1 MRDRYVIVTTVSGVV
16 LIVMGLLILTGE
28 MTRLNAKA
36 QDLLDGL
43 GLDFIYSLL
52 VPCGSFPL
60 PTVGHDL
67 SAASLAACLAS
78 ILDVPIEAI
87 DVEWFE
93 RLDPTSAYLRGWLA
107 ERGLGLVPVADPE
120 TFAWP
125 GPWIAAVTDG
135 SGQDVRWVVAFGSP
149 APAGIVWDPLN
160 PLRPDGPAE
169 HLLTGFVVAALVPR
183 TGGRAEVGTRR
194 TQGTVTSIVLAP
206 DAGAPAVEV
215 ARARAI
221 AGRGL
226 EGDRYAA
233 GRGTFSRG
241 IGYGRDITLIE
252 HELLAASIINGAPVT
267 PVQAR
272 RNVAVRGIVLDGLI
286 GARFRIGDVEC
297 VGRRRCE
304 PCAHLQRLGPPGVL
318 RALVHRGGL
327 RADVVTGGEI
337 SVGDD
342 VVALR

>member
-1 MRDRYVIVTTVSGVV
+1 MRFVPAPDGWTDR
-16 LIVMGLLILTGE
+16 
-28 MTRLNAKA
+28 
-36 QDLLDGL
+36 
-43 GLDFIYSLL
+43 
-52 VPCGSFPL
+52 
-60 PTVGHDL
+60 

-78 ILDVPIEAI
+78 ILDVPIETI
-87 DVEWFE
+87 DVEPFE
-93 RLDPTSAYLRGWLA
+93 LDPTSAYLRGWLA

-120 TFAWP
+120 TFAWS
-125 GPWIAAVTDG
+125 GPWIAAVTD
-135 SGQDVRWVVAFGSP
+135 SSDQDVRWVVAFGSP
-149 APAGIVWDPLN
+149 APAGIVWDPLS

-169 HLLTGFVVAALVPR
+169 HLLTGFVVAALVPGLAVAR
-183 TGGRAEVGTRR
+183 KSGPAEP
-194 TQGTVTSIVLAP
+194 GTVTSIVLAP

-241 IGYGRDITLIE
+241 TGYGRDITLIE

-327 RADVVTGGEI
+327 RADVVSGGEI

>member
-1 MRDRYVIVTTVSGVV
+1 MRFAPAPEGWSDR
-16 LIVMGLLILTGE
+16 
-28 MTRLNAKA
+28 
-36 QDLLDGL
+36 
-43 GLDFIYSLL
+43 
-52 VPCGSFPL
+52 
-60 PTVGHDL
+60 

-78 ILDVPIEAI
+78 VLDVPVETIDIES
-87 DVEWFE
+87 FE
-93 RLDPTSAYLRGWLA
+93 LDPTSAYLRGWLA

-120 TFAWP
+120 TFAWS
-125 GPWIAAVTDG
+125 GPWIAAVTDA
-135 SGQDVRWVVAFGSP
+135 SDQDMRWVVAFGSP
-149 APAGIVWDPLN
+149 APAGIVWDPLS

-169 HLLTGFVVAALVPR
+169 HLLTGFVVAALVPGLAVAR
-183 TGGRAEVGTRR
+183 KAGSTEP
-194 TQGTVTSIVLAP
+194 GTVTSIVLAP

-215 ARARAI
+215 ARARAV

-241 IGYGRDITLIE
+241 TGYGRDITLIE
-252 HELLAASIINGAPVT
+252 EELLAASIVNGAPVT

-272 RNVAVRGIVLDGLI
+272 RNVAVRGMVLDGLI
-286 GARFRIGDVEC
+286 GERFRIGDVEC

-327 RADVVTGGEI
+327 RADVVTDGEI
-337 SVGDD
+337 AVGDD